1 MSGDEPV
8 PAIVV
13 DNGSDSCKVGL
24 AREDLPAS
32 VFPST
37 VARDANKV
45 SFVGQK
51 AIDRISDLELH
62 YPIKRG
68 LITNWDDMEVL
79 WAFMF
84 KDALS
89 VDPSKHPVLMSEAL
103 NNSSFNREKTA
114 QILFEK
120 FQIPSLFMTNQAV
133 LSLYHAGRVT
143 GTIVDIG
150 AGATSVVPIY
160 EGFNIGEASV
170 KVDLAG
176 SDITEYLIRL
186 LKDKGHNLTSP
197 PNKLIAKKIKET
209 LCLVSQ
215 KEQVSSAPSTFELP
229 DKNVIILDTERYKS
243 TEILFDPELS
253 GRGDIKG
260 VHKLAKDT
268 PHPHLSTLLTYKSTE
283 ILFDPELSGRG
294 DIKGVHKLVNG
305 AISSCDMNVRKP
317 LYTNI
322 LLSGG
327 TSLFEG
333 LANRLQH
340 ELTSL
345 NPQNPQAK
353 VHARRDRH
361 LAAWIGG
368 SVFAALPTFQQ
379 LQITKKE
386 YQEAGPSIIKR
397 KWP

>member
-1 MSGDEPV
+1 MSGGDEPV

-79 WAFMF
+79 WAYMF
-84 KDALS
+84 KDVLS

-186 LKDKGHNLTSP
+186 LADKGHNLISP

-215 KEQVSSAPSTFELP
+215 KEQASSAPSTFELP
-229 DKNVIILDTERYKS
+229 DKTVITLDTER
-243 TEILFDPELS
+243 
-253 GRGDIKG
+253 
-260 VHKLAKDT
+260 
-268 PHPHLSTLLTYKSTE
+268 YKSTE

-333 LANRLQH
+333 LASRLQQ

-345 NPQNPQAK
+345 SPQNPQAK